1 MILKKHKNQLFH
13 KQTISYHEKIF
24 FSHLILFSLLLLA
37 KPQLL
42 LAQQNTQQT
51 NTPNNNNDLPPSFK
65 YKLKKKVPVVR
76 ADFPASEVEI
86 INRYFAEEKKKG
98 NTHGPLPV
106 YDFLQKINFMHV
118 AVCEKLPNGGKVYLL
133 QIKSNGNINGVYFD
147 KIDIPKNAE
156 LYWYAKK
163 GGEYRTKKNIITRSK
178 LIHQDIETDCLFIEY
193 YQPPKTI
200 TKPEIVIDNIDLH
213 WKIVLQQSRKEQE
226 QQGFICNPD
235 VRCNID
241 APFTNGTETI
251 IPNSPIS
258 DFKKQ

>member
-1 MILKKHKNQLFH
+1 MAN
-13 KQTISYHEKIF
+13 
-24 FSHLILFSLLLLA
+24 
-37 KPQLL
+37 PQLL

-51 NTPNNNNDLPPSFK
+51 NTPNNNNNEPPSFK
-65 YKLKKKVPVVR
+65 YKLKKKVPVIR

-106 YDFLQKINFMHV
+106 HDFLQKINFIEV

-133 QIKSNGNINGVYFD
+133 EIKSNGNINGVYFD
-147 KIDIPKNAE
+147 KIEIPKNAE

-163 GGEYRTKKNIITRSK
+163 GGEYRTKQYISSYNKSIG
-178 LIHQDIETDCLFIEY
+178 QDIETDCLFIEY

-200 TKPEIVIDNIDLH
+200 TKPEIVIYNIDLH
-213 WKIVLQQSRKEQE
+213 WKIVLQQSREEQE

-258 DFKKQ
+258 N

>member
-1 MILKKHKNQLFH
+1 MAN
-13 KQTISYHEKIF
+13 
-24 FSHLILFSLLLLA
+24 
-37 KPQLL
+37 PQLL

-51 NTPNNNNDLPPSFK
+51 NTPNNNNNVPPSFK
-65 YKLKKKVPVVR
+65 YKLKKKVPVIR
-76 ADFPASEVEI
+76 ADFPEKSAI
-86 INRYFAEEKKKG
+86 RIKRYLAEEKKKG

-106 YDFLQKINFMHV
+106 HDFLQKINFMEV
-118 AVCEKLPNGGKVYLL
+118 AVCEKLPNGDKVYLL
-133 QIKSNGNINGVYFD
+133 EIKSNGNINGVYFD
-147 KIDIPKNAE
+147 KIEIPKNAE

-163 GGEYRTKKNIITRSK
+163 GGEYRTKQYISSYNKSIG
-178 LIHQDIETDCLFIEY
+178 QDIETDCLFIEY

-200 TKPEIVIDNIDLH
+200 TKPEIVIYNIDLH
-213 WKIVLQQSRKEQE
+213 WKIVLQQSREEQE

-258 DFKKQ
+258 N